1 MQKKLIE
8 LQEEFNTDFKNGLS
22 NDYLIDELTNYNM
35 LSNSKDELISSAV
48 VLWQPKNKLE
58 QNK

>member
-22 NDYLIDELTNYNM
+22 NEQVTI
-35 LSNSKDELISSAV
+35 
-48 VLWQPKNKLE
+48 NKE
-58 QNK
+58 K